1 MKRVRIL
8 STSLMLFVICLFS
21 FSVNAFAFNNEYI
34 TNMGS
39 WYKNGDLIN
48 INNDVLSGQLRY
60 ILDENDACAYFYFI
74 FSNCDGDYKDKD
86 VSLEFE
92 ISNSTN
98 KYLFSVSKS
107 GVKNGDKDIYIN
119 YDFDNVNSEFGNG
132 RLLVGFEMKNKTDRS
147 SLNQITCT
155 FSADSKNSCV
165 ILDDCVFDMRVSAD
179 NPSQKNSG
187 SKSRSERRGT
197 NSTSISAPKTNNKK
211 ASKSDATKFVPKHT
225 TNNHNNSGR
234 QNKNDNNST
243 KFSGTGT
250 TYNIKS
256 PSSVLESDSGTT
268 QNETVTSD
276 FLNNNGGNNL
286 SYPKNSKIA
295 FKIAIFFAVL
305 GIVALGCGLFLKDN
319 VKDNDLSD
327 KNNDNENQDDN
338 D

>member
-107 GVKNGDKDIYIN
+107 GVKNGDKAIYIN
-119 YDFDNVNSEFGNG
+119 YDFDNVNS
-132 RLLVGFEMKNKTDRS
+132 
-147 SLNQITCT
+147 
-155 FSADSKNSCV
+155 
-165 ILDDCVFDMRVSAD
+165 
-179 NPSQKNSG
+179 
-187 SKSRSERRGT
+187 
-197 NSTSISAPKTNNKK
+197 
-211 ASKSDATKFVPKHT
+211 
-225 TNNHNNSGR
+225 
-234 QNKNDNNST
+234 
-243 KFSGTGT
+243 
-250 TYNIKS
+250 
-256 PSSVLESDSGTT
+256 
-268 QNETVTSD
+268 
-276 FLNNNGGNNL
+276 
-286 SYPKNSKIA
+286 
-295 FKIAIFFAVL
+295 
-305 GIVALGCGLFLKDN
+305 
-319 VKDNDLSD
+319 
-327 KNNDNENQDDN
+327 
-338 D
+338 